1 MTGEEQVSKMNT
13 TTRLKTFTYLLR
25 FWKLFGIYAFEV
37 NHSMKRFF
45 SSRNLRNKLMIT
57 LVVFIL
63 TPLILIGYIFYE
75 RSNQYIL
82 DRTDR
87 ETYQVLNL
95 VRQNV
100 DQLLQEIENQLL
112 SLYDQEEVIGELSRL
127 YSTSNIMQIE
137 QNQESINQYLR
148 TFLLGKD
155 QVDSVYMIP
164 SGSAVY
170 FADFKGSS
178 FFLEQLSKRPE
189 WRSQLQAADGKV
201 VWFPTY
207 GLAPNRFLSQPQ
219 YYIPVGMQV
228 KDVTDVLQPLGTI
241 MLNVKIEA
249 LDRIIGPVSVS
260 PNSVFMVTDSQGQVV
275 WHHHS
280 EIYGTNIR
288 DETFY
293 QEAVRHLGKF
303 TTQRLNG
310 ELYRIGVTQSDYNG
324 WYYFSFLPIRD
335 LEAQSENMKSFLVLT
350 IVAFTALFVLLAWLT
365 THFITKPIR
374 QMVAA
379 MKLIHKNNLGI
390 RLQTQSIDEI
400 GLLQSAFNGMQDR
413 INDLIYE
420 VRVKSEKEREAEVRA
435 LQAQINPHVLYNTLD
450 TINWMAI
457 ERGQK
462 DISEMITALSDIM
475 RYAIRQKNKLVT
487 LKEEINWAENYSYLQ
502 KMRFEDRFDISFDID
517 LDIVE
522 HKVPRLFMQPYLEN
536 AIIHGMEHT
545 ESGGLIRITARSNE
559 QGHIEVVIADNGCG
573 ISQEKLRAIKRKET
587 HGMGIYNLDE
597 RLQLE
602 YGRPFG
608 VTVESELN
616 KGTTITITL
625 PKLK

>member
-1 MTGEEQVSKMNT
+1 
-13 TTRLKTFTYLLR
+13 
-25 FWKLFGIYAFEV
+25 
-37 NHSMKRFF
+37 MKRFF